1 MSYEFLNTLFA
12 KELQEAI
19 GLGMFKKTYG
29 EVYPTKFAGLGY
41 RRVLVLALGAR
52 DEMSLERVRR
62 LMSKAV
68 SYTKSYKF
76 ASFSINILS
85 LIEESEIK
93 ELGKRFMKIC
103 YY

>member
-1 MSYEFLNTLFA
+1 M
-12 KELQEAI
+12 
-19 GLGMFKKTYG
+19 
-29 EVYPTKFAGLGY
+29 YPTKFAGLGY

-76 ASFSINILS
+76 AS
-85 LIEESEIK
+85 
-93 ELGKRFMKIC
+93 
-103 YY
+103 